1 MMNTYSRVFLLSL
14 RFWWKPLQQRVAF
27 STCPIAPLAETTW
40 MNIKCRGLLKST
52 RGKRTGLHRH
62 NFQSYAN
69 ISKCSSSLGTRQW
82 PNSDKK
88 LYIHNGTFSST
99 TVVPSHRIPCI
110 IANALLNTLLI
121 PILVYWYI
129 ATSGNVNI
137 TYIPRDNLTVHTSK
151 FGPTHW
157 SYQSSKFGLPQT
169 QPKTFAIEKVP
180 KIW

>member
-27 STCPIAPLAETTW
+27 STCPIAPLSETTW

-110 IANALLNTLLI
+110 IAERFVEHSVDTYTG
-121 PILVYWYI
+121 ILVYCHQWQCKYHI
-129 ATSGNVNI
+129 YPAGQFNRP
-137 TYIPRDNLTVHTSK
+137 YL
-151 FGPTHW
+151 
-157 SYQSSKFGLPQT
+157 
-169 QPKTFAIEKVP
+169 
-180 KIW
+180 